1 MLRFIVIFFFSLS
14 TFANGGTN
22 EASPKT
28 LMDGK
33 LEPEIKDKDL
43 VGFRLTRIRPNSIFD
58 KAGLKNGD
66 IIESIDGEKPGT
78 SANSS
83 KIFQK
88 MIGSESTSLQIIR
101 DGAQL
106 EIILENQ

>member
-1 MLRFIVIFFFSLS
+1 M
-14 TFANGGTN
+14 
-22 EASPKT
+22 
-28 LMDGK
+28 
-33 LEPEIKDKDL
+33 
-43 VGFRLTRIRPNSIFD
+43 RPNSIFD

-66 IIESIDGEKPGT
+66 VIESIDGEKPGA

-88 MIGSESTSLQIIR
+88 MRGSESTSLQITR